1 MAIYNR
7 PKTTYDQI
15 SAENWFPPIHFS
27 EQVTFPAN
35 TDGLLVVTDDPTGA
49 LDSLPANIADPIRS
63 CKVIDQQSSK
73 PGQAVL
79 IPAPGLPGNRL
90 IWIQAGPLNHFTDDV
105 RRYAEAGNLLASRA
119 IMAGIRQPALV
130 SFLNNTAFVYS
141 QESLLHG
148 FLSALWQPL
157 EAREHKPDSPFKYL
171 TVLSADQALQHRL
184 AQVIAIEKGRF
195 VARDITGPEPERM
208 SPEEMAVLCQV
219 VFKGTSVGVSI
230 ESDPVAIDREYPLV
244 GAVSRASIAVERH
257 HPRIIRL
264 EYTPPGTVH
273 QTVYLIGKGLTY
285 DTGGADLK
293 VDGHMAGMSRDK
305 GGAGAVAGFF
315 KVLAEQKPANLKVIG
330 YLGAVRNS
338 IGPDAFVTDEIIT
351 SRAGVRVRI
360 GNTDAEGRLVLADLL
375 ARAAEESISA
385 INPVLMT
392 IATLTGH
399 SYRAYG
405 SYPLLIEN
413 GVSLKSR
420 FGSQLQDISEQV
432 GDPFERSRL
441 RREDYEFVAARSGA
455 EDIVSCNSAPSSATP
470 RGHQFPAAFLDIT
483 SGLDKHGIG
492 SQSPL
497 PFIHVDIGGNGA
509 EGGDWQFGKPTGSP
523 VLALS
528 KWLVG

>member
-1 MAIYNR
+1 MAIYKR

-15 SAENWFPPIHFS
+15 SAESWFPSIQFNQPS
-27 EQVTFPAN
+27 SFPSDS
-35 TDGLLVVTDDPTGA
+35 DGLLVVTDQPLENPNG
-49 LDSLPANIADPIRS
+49 LPGEIAEPIRS
-63 CKVIDQQSSK
+63 WLAIDQQSGK

-90 IWIQAGPLNHFTDDV
+90 VWIQAGPLNHFTDDV
-105 RRYAEAGNLLASRA
+105 RRYADAGNQVANRA
-119 IMAGIRQPALV
+119 KMAGIRQPSLLLV
-130 SFLNNTAFVYS
+130 LTNHSFIYAA
-141 QESLLHG
+141 ESVLHG

-157 EAREHKPDSPFKYL
+157 EAREFKPERPFRQL
-171 TVLSADQALQHRL
+171 FILSADQAIQKRLQP
-184 AQVIAIEKGRF
+184 VIGIEKGRF

-208 SPEEMAVLCQV
+208 SPEEMAVLCQN
-219 VFKGTSVGVSI
+219 VFKGTSVRLSI
-230 ESDPVAIDREYPLV
+230 ESDPTAIDREYPLV
-244 GAVSRASIAVERH
+244 GAVSRASLAVERH

-315 KVLAEQKPANLKVIG
+315 KVLAEQKPENLKVIG

-338 IGPDAFVTDEIIT
+338 IGPDSFVTDEIIT

-375 ARAAEESISA
+375 ARAAEEAVSA

-420 FGSQLQDISEQV
+420 FGIQLQDISEQV

-441 RREDYEFVAARSGA
+441 RREDYEFVAAKSEA

-483 SGLDKHGIG
+483 SGVDKHGPE
-492 SQSPL
+492 SAVPL
-497 PFIHVDIGGNGA
+497 PFIHVDIGC
-509 EGGDWQFGKPTGSP
+509 
-523 VLALS
+523 
-528 KWLVG
+528 